1 MRYIIF
7 YNPLSNNG
15 RGKDKAETLNEILS
29 DGEKIFIDAT
39 TCDYKQEIDKIAES
53 DVIVLCGGDGTINRF
68 VNDVN
73 AENVK
78 NDLLYYPTGSGNDF
92 YYDVTGNK
100 DGEPICI
107 NRYLVGLPEVTVNG
121 KTSKFL
127 NGVGYGIDGYCCEK
141 GDEQRAR
148 TTKKVNYTAIA
159 IKGLLYDYKRT
170 SATVMV
176 DDVVR
181 TYKHVW
187 LAPTMHGRCYGG
199 GMMPTP
205 DQDRL
210 NDEGTLSVMV
220 YRTRSK
226 LKALSIFPKIFS
238 GTHVKAKDTV
248 EILVGKRV
256 TVTFDR
262 PTALQIDGET
272 VLGVS
277 SYTIR
282 SASEKA
288 IRVSEAAATLING

>member
-1 MRYIIF
+1 MKYIIF
-7 YNPLSNNG
+7 YNPVSHSG
-15 RGKDKAETLNEILS
+15 RGKEKAEKLNEILS
-29 DGEKIFIDAT
+29 GEKIFIDVTA
-39 TCDYKQEIDKIAES
+39 CDYKQEFDRVAES

-68 VNDVN
+68 INDVD
-73 AENVK
+73 AERLK
-78 NDLLYYPTGSGNDF
+78 NELLYYPTGSGNDF

-100 DGEPICI
+100 DGEPIRI
-107 NRYLVGLPEVTVNG
+107 NEYVAGLPEVTVNG

-141 GDEQRAR
+141 GDEQRKR
-148 TTKKVNYTAIA
+148 TDKPVNYTAIA
-159 IKGLLYDYKRT
+159 IKGLLYDYKKT

-205 DQDRL
+205 DQNRL
-210 NDEGTLSVMV
+210 NEDGTLSVMV
-220 YRTRSK
+220 YHSRSK
-226 LKALSIFPKIFS
+226 VRALTLFPKIFS
-238 GTHVKAKDTV
+238 GTHVKAKDAV
-248 EILVGKRV
+248 EILVGKNI

-272 VLGVS
+272 VLGVTS
-277 SYTIR
+277 CTMR
-282 SASEKA
+282 SAKQNA
-288 IRVSEAAATLING
+288 ARNLEAAATDLNG